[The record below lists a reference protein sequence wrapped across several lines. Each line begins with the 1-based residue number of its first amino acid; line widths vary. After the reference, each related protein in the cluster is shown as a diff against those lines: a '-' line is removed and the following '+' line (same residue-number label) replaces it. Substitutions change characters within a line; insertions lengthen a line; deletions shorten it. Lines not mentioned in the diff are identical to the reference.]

1 MSIRDKIASLGLTL
15 PPAPQPA
22 GTYVPALRTGN
33 LVFVAGQ
40 LPLHEGKL
48 MLLGKIDNNTGT
60 VEAGAAAARQ
70 CALNALAAVDALV
83 GLDKVLRVVRL
94 GAFVNSAPGFT
105 AQPKVANG
113 ASDLMVAIFGEAGKH
128 VRAAVGVN
136 ELPLDAAVEIEFLF
150 EVKD

>member
-1 MSIRDKIASLGLTL
+1 MSIREKVASLGYEL

-22 GTYVPALRTGN
+22 GTYVPALQVGT
-33 LVFVAGQ
+33 LVYVAGQ
-40 LPLHEGKL
+40 LPLRNGEL
-48 MLLGKIDNNTGT
+48 TLTGKIGPDAHT
-60 VEAGAAAARQ
+60 VDAGAAAARQ
-70 CALNALAAVDALV
+70 CALNALAAVDGLV
-83 GLDKVLRVVRL
+83 GLDKVKRVVRL

-113 ASDLMVAIFGEAGKH
+113 ASDFMVEVFGDAGKH

-150 EVKD
+150 EVA

>member
-1 MSIRDKIASLGLTL
+1 MSVRDKITALGLTL
-15 PPAPQPA
+15 PPAPAPA

-40 LPLHEGKL
+40 LPLKDGKL
-48 MLLGKIDNNTGT
+48 TLTGKISIGGST
-60 VEAGAAAARQ
+60 VEEGAEAAKQ
-70 CALNALAAVDALV
+70 CALNALAAVDAV
-83 GLDKVLRVVRL
+83 CGLDNVVRVVRL

-113 ASDLMVAIFGEAGKH
+113 ASDLMVAVFGEAGKH

-150 EVKD
+150 EVR

>member
-1 MSIRDKIASLGLTL
+1 
-15 PPAPQPA
+15 
-22 GTYVPALRTGN
+22 VPALRAGN

-40 LPLHEGKL
+40 LPLKDGKL
-48 MLLGKIDNNTGT
+48 LLTGKIGDGAHPA
-60 VEAGAAAARQ
+60 EAGAEAAKQ
-70 CALNALAAVDALV
+70 CALNALAAADAV
-83 GLDKVLRVVRL
+83 CGLDNVVRVVRL

-113 ASDLMVAIFGEAGKH
+113 ASDLMVAVFGEAGKH

-150 EVKD
+150 EIR